1 MSSPKLSPSLVHQH
15 LIKQTKQALAYDPS
29 QDFASWQRKLR
40 NKVRKLLGLNKMPKQ
55 RIPLKPRTLWTQD
68 HELGTIEKVSF
79 ASEPGADV
87 LAYVCLPKDVKPPYN
102 FVICLQG
109 HSTGMHNSIG
119 VQLDD
124 EFKPKVIEGDRDF
137 TIHCMKRG
145 FAALCIEQRAFGYRA
160 EKHQKIKSENMTCHD
175 AAMHALMLGRTLV
188 GERVYDVDRG
198 IDYLQSRGD
207 CDMKNVGLLGNSG
220 GGTVTT
226 FAAATLP
233 NRIAYA
239 MPSCSTCT
247 YAQSIMSIYHC
258 MDNYIPDLLN
268 WAESGDVLGLIAP
281 RPMVVV
287 AGREDE
293 IFPLPGVRKAFK
305 QIKAIYKAAGA
316 EQNLKLVIG
325 EGGHRFY
332 ADPAWKA
339 MLKLI

>member
-1 MSSPKLSPSLVHQH
+1 MASAKLSPSLVHQH
-15 LIKQTKQALAYDPS
+15 LVKQTRQAMAFDPS

-40 NKVRKLLGLNKMPKQ
+40 NKLCKLLGLDKMPKE
-55 RIPLKPRTLWTQD
+55 RLPLKPKTLWKQD
-68 HELGTIEKVSF
+68 HELGTIEKISF

-119 VQLDD
+119 VALDD
-124 EFKPKVIEGDRDF
+124 EFKSMVIQGDRDF
-137 TIHCMKRG
+137 ALHCMKRG
-145 FAALCIEQRAFGYRA
+145 LAALCIEQRAFGYRA
-160 EKHQKIKSENMTCHD
+160 ETAQKIKSDHTCHD
-175 AAMHALMLGRTLV
+175 AAMHALMLGRTLA

-207 CDMKNVGLLGNSG
+207 CNMKNVGIMGNSG
-220 GGTVTT
+220 GGSITT
-226 FAAATLP
+226 FAAATMP
-233 NRIAYA
+233 KRIAYA

-258 MDNYIPDLLN
+258 ADNYIPDLLN
-268 WAESGDVLGLIAP
+268 FAESGDVVGLIAP
-281 RPMVVV
+281 RPLVVV

-305 QIKAIYKAAGA
+305 QIKSIYKAAGV
-316 EQNLKLVIG
+316 ENKVKLVIG
-325 EGGHRFY
+325 NGGHRFY
-332 ADPAWKA
+332 ADPAFKA
-339 MLKLI
+339 LEKLL